1 MNNLQTPEILKKAR
15 ENLGLSQTSVS
26 RETGL
31 NRTYLSRFE
40 SGVQILPDDNLQALQ
55 DHYATMGFD
64 FSEVA
69 EEEPNQ
75 HGNPTV
81 AREGVTIMDGFLIPD
96 EIDPITVEEL
106 LSELKQHEDFIESE
120 LSAIPKSGL
129 FGTDETNL
137 RRRLR
142 LIGLRGLRCYSIV
155 QALKGRENVFSN
167 LTDSFDIDMSVTRK
181 NLQAYLLE
189 GEQA

>member
-26 RETGL
+26 REIGL

-64 FSEVA
+64 FSEFA

-120 LSAIPKSGL
+120 LSTAPKSGL

-167 LTDSFDIDMSVTRK
+167 LTESFDIDMSVTRK

-189 GEQA
+189 EEKA